1 MDTREW
7 EKRARELAECQDV
20 MPKSLEE
27 LQTRVYGAAMDM
39 ADTADEKICEL
50 LEARTREVL
59 RYVYFEQYKD
69 SHPLTVYGLSN
80 TMKKMENNLKHFGLE

>member
-39 ADTADEKICEL
+39 ADTADEKIREL
-50 LEARTREVL
+50 LEQRTKEVTKYIGEEYCNCPDAL
-59 RYVYFEQYKD
+59 AETLEKD
-69 SHPLTVYGLSN
+69 MP
-80 TMKKMENNLKHFGLE
+80 EILKHFGIE